1 MTTEQTGANL
11 QQVEMDVDVL
21 IIGGGP
27 GGYTA
32 AFRAADLG
40 CNVVVVDSR
49 PTLGGVCLNI
59 GCIPSKTL
67 LHAAKVITD
76 AQSMDGHGISFVTPE
91 IDLAGLRNH
100 KNQVIGKLTRGLS
113 SLARQRKVTVLQGT
127 ASFSSARS
135 VSVTG
140 GKARYELR
148 FSHCVIAA
156 GSSPSTI
163 PGLPYDDPRMI
174 DSTGAL
180 EVADIPKRMLV
191 MGGGIIGLEMATVY
205 EALGSRISIVE
216 MSDGLIPGADRDLVA
231 VLQGRL
237 AKRCETI
244 MVGTR
249 VSRIEPLAEGLLV
262 YFTGANAP
270 AEPQL
275 YDRVLSAVG
284 RQPNANR
291 LCSEAAGLHVD
302 AKGFIPVDD
311 RCRTNVPGIFAIG
324 DIVGGPMLAHKAT
337 HEGRV
342 AAETIAGQDV
352 RFSPKSIPS
361 IAYTDPEIAW
371 VGLNETEAR
380 RLAVN
385 YEKGVFPWAAS
396 GRALA
401 NGRTD
406 GLTKLLVDPVTKKLL
421 GAGIVGVNAGE
432 LLAEAVL
439 ALETDADIH
448 TLMHAIHAHPTLSES
463 VALAAEIID
472 GSITDLFMPKARASV
487 N

>member
-1 MTTEQTGANL
+1 MTGQTGEA
-11 QQVEMDVDVL
+11 QQVLEMNADVL
-21 IIGGGP
+21 VIGGGP

-40 CNVVVVDSR
+40 RSVVLVDSR
-49 PTLGGVCLNI
+49 STLGGVCLNV

-76 AQSMDGHGISFVTPE
+76 AQSMNGHGIRFGAPE
-91 IDLAGLRNH
+91 IDIAGLRSH
-100 KNQVIGKLTRGLS
+100 KDKIVGKLTRGLS
-113 SLARQRKVTVLQGT
+113 GLARQRKVTVLQGT
-127 ASFSSARS
+127 ASFSSPRS
-135 VSVTG
+135 VTVIGDKSN
-140 GKARYELR
+140 AEIR
-148 FSHCVIAA
+148 FSHCIVAA
-156 GSSPSTI
+156 GSSPSSVS
-163 PGLPYDDPRMI
+163 GLPYDDPRMI

-180 EVADIPKRMLV
+180 ELADVPKRLLV

-205 EALGSRISIVE
+205 EALGSSVSIVE

-231 VLQGRL
+231 ILQARL
-237 AKRCETI
+237 AKRCDAI
-244 MVGTR
+244 MLGTK
-249 VSRIEPLAEGLLV
+249 VSRIEALPEGLLV
-262 YFTGANAP
+262 HFTGTKAP
-270 AEPQL
+270 SSPEL

-284 RQPNANR
+284 RQPNGKR
-291 LCSEAAGLHVD
+291 LCAEAAGLFVD
-302 AKGFIPVDD
+302 ERGFIPVDD
-311 RCRTNVPGIFAIG
+311 RCRTNVPHIFAIG

-342 AAETIAGQDV
+342 AAETIAGHDV
-352 RFSPKSIPS
+352 RFSPKNIPS

-371 VGLNETEAR
+371 VGLNETEAGA
-380 RLAVN
+380 LGVE

-406 GLTKLLVDPVTKKLL
+406 GFTKLLVDPDTKKLL

-439 ALETDADIH
+439 ALEAGADIH
-448 TLMHAIHAHPTLSES
+448 ALMHAIHAHPTLSES

-472 GSITDLFMPKARASV
+472 GSITDLFMPKARSAV